1 MRLGYILI
9 IVFILIPGIDATSKE
24 VTSISIS
31 VSDNNLQN
39 NIVEISANL
48 QNNNA
53 QPISGQILVF
63 YINDRIFANGITDET
78 GSSNIQFQALEE
90 LYKVQII
97 FEGSELHHESV
108 SEIVIVEKRNQE
120 DEMGQDIP
128 SELLIVLAVL
138 TLGIVGSG
146 ILYYL
151 NKVSKN

>member
-53 QPISGQILVF
+53 QPISGQVLVF
-63 YINDRIFANGITDET
+63 YINDRIFANRITDET
-78 GSSNIQFQALEE
+78 WSSNIQFQALEE

-108 SEIVIVEKRNQE
+108 SEIVIVEKTNQE
-120 DEMGQDIP
+120 NTMEQDIP

-138 TLGIVGSG
+138 TIGIVG
-146 ILYYL
+146 
-151 NKVSKN
+151 

>member
-53 QPISGQILVF
+53 QPISGQSLGF
-63 YINDRIFANGITDET
+63 YINDRIFANRITDET

-108 SEIVIVEKRNQE
+108 SERVIVEKRNQE